1 MGPIPGLPGQIWTQF
16 LAAMAYFQNNLDSAN
31 PENSLG
37 LIEGMSATCTNA
49 LDALTAY
56 SYYTAASLEYG
67 LLSTVLTYN
76 LLYPSPAQTN
86 LQLYSQSDYTTQW
99 QTGVNGAAYISS
111 DALAPDGSSTAG
123 VCQSASSI
131 YPQTTTAGST
141 LVSGINTFSFFI
153 APYNGQTACNGYLSW
168 NSGTNTPYTSNNFQ
182 LDFSTGTITNVS
194 PGNGF
199 TYTVTPCAN
208 GFFRVDQTFDFPDNV
223 AVVSVI
229 LWTQSAAGAG
239 GVVLWGAQAE
249 VGSVANS
256 YIPTTTSA
264 SSIYEYYM
272 TLVESRITALQSFLS
287 ALNNMPLISLVTN
300 LSVLGNGQSVITGST
315 DMAAFLYT
323 YDFENYPYFMD
334 GLDQGTLS
342 SNAQAMVDAWQS
354 VIDAIPV
361 SHLTN
366 TGLVYDSCQRMLE
379 SSTVILDEINNAVA
393 DTTISGSN
401 AVWNFL
407 VSMPSV
413 CRFVAESVNDPSSL
427 LSQQIS
433 VTRHVILGA
442 MAQLNTL
449 ILSIKAQLSSN
460 IAVATLPMGKTL
472 MDVAAAKLGN
482 YEDWTSIAAVNQL
495 NPPYIGVGAN
505 LAAPGSRIFLQAPTT
520 SSGTPVSPPNYE
532 INYLGIDLYYGPLN
546 QDMLPWTGDFQT
558 IQGYKNLSLSL
569 GRRLQTTLGTLMYD
583 SEFGSRIP
591 PEIGEIQSQDTAA
604 HILAYASS
612 ALLSDPR
619 SQTVASA
626 SVIRN
631 PDGSINYSGV
641 VIPNGS
647 SGNGANVNEVLQPI

>member
-1 MGPIPGLPGQIWTQF
+1 MAMGPIPGLPGQIWTQF
-16 LAAMAYFQNNLDSAN
+16 LAAMAYFQNNLDSSN

-56 SYYTAASLEYG
+56 SYYTAGQTAYG
-67 LLSTVLTYN
+67 IISQVLTYN
-76 LLYPSPAQTN
+76 LN
-86 LQLYSQSDYTTQW
+86 LSFTTQV
-99 QTGVNGAAYISS
+99 T
-111 DALAPDGSSTAG
+111 DR
-123 VCQSASSI
+123 
-131 YPQTTTAGST
+131 
-141 LVSGINTFSFFI
+141 IN
-153 APYNGQTACNGYLSW
+153 
-168 NSGTNTPYTSNNFQ
+168 
-182 LDFSTGTITNVS
+182 
-194 PGNGF
+194 
-199 TYTVTPCAN
+199 
-208 GFFRVDQTFDFPDNV
+208 
-223 AVVSVI
+223 
-229 LWTQSAAGAG
+229 
-239 GVVLWGAQAE
+239 
-249 VGSVANS
+249 
-256 YIPTTTSA
+256 
-264 SSIYEYYM
+264 
-272 TLVESRITALQSFLS
+272 ALQSTLT
-287 ALNNMPLISLVTN
+287 A
-300 LSVLGNGQSVITGST
+300 
-315 DMAAFLYT
+315 
-323 YDFENYPYFMD
+323 
-334 GLDQGTLS
+334 LS
-342 SNAQAMVDAWQS
+342 SYLNITFSKNISDLSNGKQAITAQSMVEFFTSFNEETPPNGLSSGDFLFYADLSYYAWQD
-354 VIDAIPV
+354 VVDKITV
-361 SHLTN
+361 SPITN
-366 TGLVYDSCQRMLE
+366 PGLVYDACVSMLN
-379 SSTVILDEINNAVA
+379 SSTVSYNEVFSVIDSGEIKISSNNIDQSWNGLVALPSILR
-393 DTTISGSN
+393 
-401 AVWNFL
+401 FL
-407 VSMPSV
+407 SQY
-413 CRFVAESVNDPSSL
+413 VNDPSSL

-433 VTRHVILGA
+433 VTRQVILGA

-505 LAAPGSRIFLQAPTT
+505 LAEPGSRIFLQAPTT
-520 SSGTPVSPPNYE
+520 SSGTPVNPPNYE

-558 IQGYKNLSLSL
+558 IQGYQNLSLSL

-619 SQTVASA
+619 VQTVASA